1 MSKKIKSKCVSGDC
15 KNGTGKEVYEHG
27 YYEGEFKD
35 GLWHGKGYLKFDFGF
50 YSLGKKYA
58 GFYDGEFQH
67 GMRNG
72 VGEELTISEKDDKTL
87 ISKATYKNDEYINS
101 IGAILDVTED
111 KNYEV
116 IFKLNNKLIAD
127 KINQDG
133 YEYHKSICDIY
144 DAEEVVKL
152 ATCKIFNTTYNEEED
167 CFNFNTVKDMNDSYY
182 VCLFFNALFY
192 IISEIST
199 SFETSA
205 YQLFGLKTDET
216 EHLTEKDQKKISNWL
231 SENYNNFFNSPEKFQ
246 LTINSMINSITT
258 KNKDYHKDIFHEK
271 YDGDFAF
278 ENFSINETKKD
289 ISENQ
294 SNPNQR
300 YYKYDNEFTLKFSLI
315 NKNFP
320 DDLRRFATKTTSIT
334 F

>member
-35 GLWHGKGYLKFDFGF
+35 GLRHGKGYLKFDFGF

-72 VGEELTISEKDDKTL
+72 VGEELTISQKHDKTI
-87 ISKATYKNDEYINS
+87 ISKATYKDDEPKKYI
-101 IGAILDVTED
+101 GDILDVTED
-111 KNYEV
+111 KNYEAV
-116 IFKLNNKLIAD
+116 LKLNNKLIA
-127 KINQDG
+127 KQDD
-133 YEYHKSICDIY
+133 YHHRSICDVY
-144 DAEEVVKL
+144 DAEEIVNL
-152 ATCKIFNTTYNEEED
+152 ATCKIFNTTFNEEENSID
-167 CFNFNTVKDMNDSYY
+167 FNTVEEMNEYY
-182 VCLFFNALFY
+182 YICLFFNALFY
-192 IISEIST
+192 IVGEISIR
-199 SFETSA
+199 FEIHA
-205 YQLFGLKTDET
+205 FKLFGINTDES

-231 SENYNNFFNSPEKFQ
+231 SNNYHDFFNSPEKFQ
-246 LTINSMINSITT
+246 KTINSMINSVTK
-258 KNKDYHKDIFHEK
+258 KNKDYFNSIFHEK

-294 SNPNQR
+294 SNPNEI
-300 YYKYDNEFTLKFSLI
+300 YYKFNNEFTLKFSLI

-320 DDLRRFATKTTSIT
+320 DDLRIFATKTTSTT